1 MNNRGSLPVPQQ
13 TRANTLINIL
23 DNYKDDD
30 YCSLLL
36 IIFASNHPRRMGFNE
51 ISRQVAKRTSK
62 KKTSPNAFRKHLKHL
77 IDHNVIQMKEDTS
90 SNLKIIPTYYSLTK
104 SFIELG
110 EDLFIT
116 NEGLDVKLLKEDL
129 AQMSAS
135 EASQKVAFILLNDA
149 LDSVRDSI
157 VLDPKIADFRL
168 LLKSARIKVALDAYS
183 SLIKDWGA
191 REEALKVLGEVNAK
205 LSSYTEFSKVSE

>member
-90 SNLKIIPTYYSLTK
+90 SNLKIIPTYYL
-104 SFIELG
+104 
-110 EDLFIT
+110 
-116 NEGLDVKLLKEDL
+116 
-129 AQMSAS
+129 QRAS
-135 EASQKVAFILLNDA
+135 
-149 LDSVRDSI
+149 
-157 VLDPKIADFRL
+157 
-168 LLKSARIKVALDAYS
+168 S
-183 SLIKDWGA
+183 S
-191 REEALKVLGEVNAK
+191 
-205 LSSYTEFSKVSE
+205 